1 VNKPIRVLIVAPGE
15 SVGGHAHAA
24 RDIVEGFAGN
34 GTVAIEFQPID
45 PRLRG
50 PLRVLTEWK
59 LVRSIVRPLLYLK
72 GLVAACRRTDVI
84 HVFAAAHTAFL
95 FGALPAILV
104 AKWAGKPIVL
114 NYHDGRAEAHF
125 RWWAPL
131 LRWALR
137 QASSVVFPS
146 SYLQDV
152 FARRGFEG
160 VVVPNVVNT
169 DMFAYR
175 RPDPVEPR
183 LISARLLE
191 NLYAVENTLLAF
203 AQIKREIPD
212 AVLDIYGTGTAA
224 RSLERAAAKLGV
236 EGGGIRFHGEVP
248 RGRIAAALAA
258 GGILVNSSRVDNMP
272 HIIIEA
278 FAAGVPVVTTAAGG
292 IPRIVTHER
301 TGLLVRIDEPA
312 ELAAAVLRVLRE
324 PGLAVRLADAA
335 EHEVQRYSW
344 RAAERGWLDV
354 YRRAAL
360 VATERGNHG
369 RSEALESRAS

>member
-1 VNKPIRVLIVAPGE
+1 M
-15 SVGGHAHAA
+15 
-24 RDIVEGFAGN
+24 EGFAGN
-34 GTVAIEFQPID
+34 QAVAIEFQPID

-50 PLRVLTEWK
+50 WMRFLTKWK
-59 LVRSIVRPLLYLK
+59 FIRSVVRPLLYLK
-72 GLVAACRRTDVI
+72 GLVPSCRRADVI

-95 FGALPAILV
+95 FGALPAILS

-137 QASSVVFPS
+137 QASVVVFPS

-152 FARRGFEG
+152 FARRGFPG
-160 VVVPNVVNT
+160 VVVSNVVNT
-169 DMFAYR
+169 DTFTYAP
-175 RPDPVEPR
+175 PDPVQPR

-191 NLYAVENTLLAF
+191 RLYGVENTLRAF
-203 AQIKREIPD
+203 VQIKREIPD

-224 RSLERAAAKLGV
+224 RSLQRAAAKLGV
-236 EGGGIRFHGEVP
+236 PDIRFHGEVP
-248 RGRIAAALAA
+248 RSRIAAALAG

-292 IPRIVTHER
+292 IPRIVTHDR
-301 TGLLVRIDEPA
+301 TGLLVTIDQPA
-312 ELAAAVLRVLRE
+312 ALAAAVLRVLRE
-324 PGLAVRLADAA
+324 PGLAVRLAAA
-335 EHEVQRYSW
+335 AQKESQRYSW

-354 YRRAAL
+354 YGRAAL
-360 VATERGNHG
+360 VASERGNHG
-369 RSEALESRAS
+369 GAQTLESRAS